1 MHLDVTELR
10 QFYETGLG
18 TVARQG
24 IGNRIREV
32 WPDIRALRLLGLGFA
47 TPYLELFQEEA
58 ELALALMPSGQG
70 VIHWPSQG
78 PGQVALGFEAEIPL
92 ADESIDR
99 VLLVHSLEST
109 EHVRQMLREIWRIM
123 PSTGRLLA
131 VVPNRR
137 GIWARL
143 ERTPFGHG
151 HPFSP
156 PQLVRLLRENMFLPV
171 ATRSCLFMPP
181 MKSRVM
187 LRSASTLEKIGR
199 HGIGVGG
206 VLVVEA
212 EKQIYAISPTLAPVR
227 KRAVAAVSLTDR
239 F

>member
-1 MHLDVTELR
+1 MQPDVTELR

-18 TVARQG
+18 AVARQG

-32 WPDIRALRLLGLGFA
+32 WPDIRALRLLGMGFA

-58 ELALALMPSGQG
+58 ERVLALMPSGQG

-99 VLLVHSLEST
+99 VLLVHALENT
-109 EHVRQMLREIWRIM
+109 ENVRQMLREIWRIM

-156 PQLVRLLRENMFLPV
+156 PQLVRLLRENMFSPV
-171 ATRSCLFMPP
+171 ATRPCLFMPP
-181 MKSRVM
+181 MKSRIM
-187 LRSASTLEKIGR
+187 LRSASALENIGR
-199 HGIGVGG
+199 RGIGVGG

-212 EKQIYAISPTLAPVR
+212 AKQIYAISPTLAPVR
-227 KRAVAAVSLTDR
+227 KRAVAAVPLIDR